1 MISLTKENLEV
12 VVVVVGGHLER
23 ESCGMDLMK
32 VEEAAV
38 HAPVLVHTL

>member
-12 VVVVVGGHLER
+12 AVGHLER

>member
-12 VVVVVGGHLER
+12 AVGHLER

-32 VEEAAV
+32 VEAAV
-38 HAPVLVHTL
+38 HAPVLAHTL

>member
-1 MISLTKENLEV
+1 MISLTKENLGGV
-12 VVVVVGGHLER
+12 VGGGHLER